1 MQAMQSRI
9 ALDIALKKDSF
20 ERSSGQ
26 LVVRRHSR
34 TLSVG
39 RPKKCE
45 SKFTAVWVADRIGL
59 AHDVRNLLGALNLYS
74 EILALPGVLSEGCKD
89 YADEIRLLSERSS
102 AMIERLLDHA
112 QRDQDER
119 LTVTVLPDVV
129 TRCSGMLARIAERRI
144 DIECDAG
151 AFVPVNI
158 SAEAVERI
166 VTNLVKNAGKATSA
180 EKAISVSVRSRV
192 VCGARRVAIT
202 VSDEGSGMSAS
213 MVRKLQRSGSMSR
226 SGGIGFRV
234 VRELVAISGGC
245 LSVASTLGVGT
256 TISVEWDA
264 VAGEDD
270 SLDLK
275 ASVIAERG
283 AAVRR
288 AEAGWRAH

>member
-1 MQAMQSRI
+1 MQATQSRI

-26 LVVRRHSR
+26 LVARRHSR

-45 SKFTAVWVADRIGL
+45 AKFTAVWVADRIGL

-129 TRCSGMLARIAERRI
+129 TRCSGMLARIAGRRI

-264 VAGEDD
+264 VAGKDD

-288 AEAGWRAH
+288 AEAGWLTH